1 MITCTFLHFIG
12 GGGCVKTQNTPL
24 VTAFV
29 HRCVM
34 SVGDDCIDSC
44 LNYTIYNESWL
55 CLTGVLY
62 GLATGTHIICI
73 HRHNL
78 YASVEVGD
86 KEFI

>member
-1 MITCTFLHFIG
+1 
-12 GGGCVKTQNTPL
+12 VNTQNIPL

-55 CLTGVLY
+55 YLTGILY
-62 GLATGTHIICI
+62 GLATRTHTLFAYM
-73 HRHNL
+73 H
-78 YASVEVGD
+78 
-86 KEFI
+86 